1 MAKAAPNSLEIVQ
14 GFQKAAG
21 SGDFAGARKLL
32 HDNLSFRGPIDTFDA
47 PEPYLESLKKLRRIV
62 ERVDMRKVF
71 VDGDDVCL
79 LYDMVTSTPSG
90 TTFIAEWHC
99 VQAQKIASIRL
110 AYDARLFAAMF
121 AKK

>member
-1 MAKAAPNSLEIVQ
+1 MAVTNCKVVNLSYLCNFIGSAEERKVMAKAAPNSLEIVQ

-21 SGDFAGARKLL
+21 SGDFSGARKLL

-62 ERVDMRKVF
+62 ERVDMHKVF

-79 LYDMVTSTPSG
+79 FV
-90 TTFIAEWHC
+90 
-99 VQAQKIASIRL
+99 
-110 AYDARLFAAMF
+110 
-121 AKK
+121 